1 MFKLIKLTGWFF
13 LGMMLAP
20 KRGVEIRADFVNYL
34 KKYRPQ
40 IKKFIATI
48 EEAWEQSQGNES
60 DEVIANIELKL
71 DQVKQASDEL
81 DIAETKELA
90 YKALRKIGLV
100 SLKIGQEVSKSQ
112 NVKLIAKDL
121 AVISV
126 NVLDKASDVYSQVK
140 DVSSSMSED
149 VFELDDSQKNKIVSE
164 DK

>member
-1 MFKLIKLTGWFF
+1 
-13 LGMMLAP
+13 
-20 KRGVEIRADFVNYL
+20 
-34 KKYRPQ
+34 
-40 IKKFIATI
+40 
-48 EEAWEQSQGNES
+48 
-60 DEVIANIELKL
+60 LKL